1 MYVSVFER
9 TREIGSLRA
18 IGWRREEVFR
28 LFLFESAAVGILGG
42 LMGALIG
49 AAASFA
55 LQAFPLSMQSMSS
68 GSEIPF
74 FEITS
79 VPAAIDFAVSAAAG
93 FLCAVL
99 AGTTPARRAA
109 RVDVVKALITH

>member
-28 LFLFESAAVGILGG
+28 LFLFESAAVGVLGAAAG
-42 LMGALIG
+42 TLIG

-55 LQAFPLSMQSMSS
+55 LCVFPIDLRSMSS
-68 GSEIPF
+68 VVEIPF
-74 FEITS
+74 FEIKS
-79 VPAAIDFAVSAAAG
+79 VPAAIDFAVSASAG
-93 FLCAVL
+93 IACASL
-99 AGTTPARRAA
+99 AGTAPARRAA
-109 RVDVVKALITH
+109 RVDVVKALTTH